1 MIMIH
6 RRDVLLAA
14 ASVCVLAAVSARA
27 APAARL
33 AIKVYKDP
41 SCGCCTAWADRLTAA
56 GFDVTV
62 EEHDDMA
69 ALKAKL
75 GVPEALASCHTG
87 VIAGYAIEG
96 HVPPE
101 DIKRLLAKRP
111 AAKGIAVPGMP
122 VNSPGMEVPGEAN
135 EPYTV
140 WLFRKDGVHEAFA
153 QHGG

>member
-14 ASVCVLAAVSARA
+14 ASVCVLAAVGAQA
-27 APAARL
+27 APARL

-62 EEHDDMA
+62 EARDDMA

-101 DIKRLLAKRP
+101 DIKRLVAKRP

-122 VNSPGMEVPGEAN
+122 VNSPGMEVPGEEN

-140 WLFRKDGVHEAFA
+140 WLFRKDGTHEAFA
-153 QHGG
+153 QHGA